1 MQIVQEVRLIG
12 CGAYAESDDWHRTRD
27 AVLAAVRAVDWP
39 SGSGLF
45 TIYPESGKKRGE
57 GNGVTPIKN
66 DLLKELRRQ
75 GWVIEGPAKNAL
87 GERYGDFDAVLET
100 PHGPVV
106 LEWETGN
113 ISSSHRSLNKMA
125 LFLMDGLIAA
135 GLLVVPSRRLYRFLT
150 DRIGNITELEPYL
163 RLWQSIP
170 CNQGILE
177 IVVIEHDAES
187 FSVPRIPKGT
197 DGRAAG

>member
-1 MQIVQEVRLIG
+1 MRIVQEVRLIG
-12 CGAYAESDDWHRTRD
+12 CGAYSDSEGWRRTRD
-27 AVLAAVRAVDWP
+27 AILTAVQAVDWP
-39 SGSGLF
+39 PGSGLF

-57 GNGVTPIKN
+57 GNGVTPIKKG
-66 DLLKELRRQ
+66 LLEELRRQ

-87 GERYGDFDAVLET
+87 GVQYGDFDAVLET
-100 PHGPVV
+100 VHGPVV

-150 DRIGNITELEPYL
+150 DRIGNIAELTPYF
-163 RLWQSIP
+163 RLWESIP
-170 CNQGILE
+170 CSEGILE
-177 IVVIEHDAES
+177 VIAIEHDDES
-187 FSVPRIPKGT
+187 FNVPRIPKGT
-197 DGRAAG
+197 DGRAEG